1 MSKRTALVTGAA
13 SGIGAACV
21 ERFRND
27 GIEVV
32 TLDRDPGC
40 DFTVDI
46 SDPAAV
52 ATVAD
57 QLAGV
62 DILVNS
68 AGIVGPSGELYTLTV
83 EDWQRT
89 FDVNVLGMFLV
100 SRAVIPAMV
109 KKGWG
114 RIVNIS
120 SVAGKDGNPRQ
131 SAYSASKAAQLAM
144 TKSMGKELATTGV
157 LVNAIAP
164 ASIQTAMTDAVS
176 PEVIERL
183 KGLIPMGRI
192 GQATEAAAL
201 VAWLASD
208 ECSFSTGA
216 IYDLTGGRA
225 TY

>member
-27 GIEVV
+27 GIDVI
-32 TLDRDPGC
+32 TLDRGPGC
-40 DFTVDI
+40 DITADI
-46 SDPAAV
+46 SDPGAV
-52 ATVAD
+52 ASVAGE
-57 QLAGV
+57 LSGV

-68 AGIVGPSGELYTLTV
+68 AGIVGPSGELWTLDDA
-83 EDWQRT
+83 DWQRT
-89 FDVNVLGMFLV
+89 FDVNVFGMFLMT
-100 SRAVIPAMV
+100 RAVVPAMV
-109 KKGWG
+109 EKGWG

-144 TKSMGKELATTGV
+144 TKSLGKELATTGV

-164 ASIQTAMTDAVS
+164 ASIRTAMTDS
-176 PEVIERL
+176 TPPEVIERL
-183 KGLIPMGRI
+183 TKLIPMQRI
-192 GQATEAAAL
+192 GQAKEAAAL

-216 IYDLTGGRA
+216 IYDLSGGRA